1 MGVCGVRLTARIRI
15 EGSRERSVLI
25 VAAPVASEAP
35 TTRTRSLENR
45 PGIKRMAPWRG
56 GGGGVGAGSGGS
68 GRVGGVHVGSMWG
81 LCEVCVGTMW
91 GGGVTCT
98 FWHCR

>member
-56 GGGGVGAGSGGS
+56 GGGGVGGG
-68 GRVGGVHVGSMWG
+68 GGG
-81 LCEVCVGTMW
+81 
-91 GGGVTCT
+91 GGGVGGG
-98 FWHCR
+98 WGG